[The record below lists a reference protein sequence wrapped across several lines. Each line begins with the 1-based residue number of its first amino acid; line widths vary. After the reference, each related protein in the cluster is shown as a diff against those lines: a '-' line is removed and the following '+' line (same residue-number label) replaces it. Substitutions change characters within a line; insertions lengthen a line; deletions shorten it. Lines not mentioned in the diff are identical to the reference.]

1 MTVFSLLVAAMVTLS
16 VLVTNQRCEI
26 QRLES
31 NQSALLDSVKI
42 YRTNEGLSAA
52 SVQVLELTKAEL
64 EEDCK
69 SLADQVRSLGIKLKR
84 AESIAQSATRTMLEL
99 QLEARDSVVYVI
111 DSVSSAVYPDSLKCF
126 EWSDP
131 WVRFRGE
138 LRGEVLDTSIE
149 SRDTLTTVLHRI
161 PRKCLLFRWRKNE
174 YRAEIVSSNPHTN
187 ITYEQYIRVADK

>member
-1 MTVFSLLVAAMVTLS
+1 MTVFSLLVAAMVALS
-16 VLVTNQRCEI
+16 VLAKNQRSEI
-26 QRLES
+26 RRLES

-42 YRTNEGLSAA
+42 YRTKEGLSAA

-84 AESIAQSATRTMLEL
+84 AESIAQSATQTVLEL
-99 QLEARDSVVYVI
+99 QLEARDSVIYVR
-111 DSVSSAVYPDSLKCF
+111 DSVSSAVYPDSLKYF

-131 WVRFRGE
+131 WVRFKGE

-149 SRDTLTTVLHRI
+149 SSDTLTTVLHRV
-161 PRKCLLFRWRKNE
+161 PRKCLLFRWSKNE
-174 YRAEIVSSNPHTN
+174 YRAEIISSNPHTN
-187 ITYEQYIRVADK
+187 ITYEQYIRVSNK